1 MIFDVELHCD
11 KWKECSCRWSN
22 LDGGFWC
29 NEECKP
35 KKPANAVEK
44 VLSTDEAVYI
54 LYANGTWRKK
64 EKR

>member
-29 NEECKP
+29 NEEGKRE
-35 KKPANAVEK
+35 KSGTAVER
-44 VLSTDEAVYI
+44 VLATDEAVYI
-54 LYANGTWRKK
+54 LYGNGMWRRK

>member
-11 KWKECSCRWSN
+11 KRKECSCRWSN

-35 KKPANAVEK
+35 KKPVNAVEK
-44 VLSTDEAVYI
+44 VLSTGEAVYI
-54 LYANGTWRKK
+54 LYANGMWRKK
-64 EKR
+64 VKE

>member
-22 LDGGFWC
+22 SDGGLWC

-35 KKPANAVEK
+35 KKPVNAVEK
-44 VLSTDEAVYI
+44 VLSVNGTVYI
-54 LYANGTWRKK
+54 LYVNGTWRKK
-64 EKR
+64 VKE